1 MHPKIL
7 IIATTPYSTSDS
19 SRTLDA
25 YFHYWEKE
33 RVAQIFSRNWIPN
46 KGHCGEMYQ
55 ITDASLLKK
64 WLHKP
69 VEVGKIYTYDEMRDE
84 DGNKVMEDNSA
95 VGLSYKIGSKHSPSV
110 EILRGLLWRKRF
122 WCTSKLV
129 KWLDEF
135 KPECIV
141 YNFSNHLFT
150 QQIALFVAERYQIPI
165 VAIIGDNYY
174 FDESKSKSLTYKI
187 FREKF
192 KKLTEKILS
201 SNSSAVYC
209 SDKIK
214 NLYNS
219 YFHIHGET
227 VYFSSSLKR
236 RDFRSIDKRNPKI
249 VYFGSIRL
257 GRNLALLD
265 IANAL
270 AKIDSNY
277 CLEVYSNE
285 SDEEIYGVLKST
297 PNVVYGGAIPY
308 SQVEKKI
315 AECDIFVIAE
325 GFRDEDINLTKY
337 SLSTK
342 ASDGLA
348 SGAAILT
355 YGPKD
360 AGVVGYMKETEASI
374 VCTEPGQ
381 LVESI
386 KMLMSNEK
394 LQKKLYQKATE
405 VTQAHHTIESST
417 ATFEKVI
424 DRSIHSFICER
435 DCK

>member
-25 YFHYWEKE
+25 YFHYWEKD

-69 VEVGKIYTYDEMRDE
+69 VEVGKVYTYDEMRNE
-84 DGNKVMEDNSA
+84 DGNEVMEDSSA

-110 EILRGLLWRKRF
+110 EILRGLLWRKKF
-122 WCTSKLV
+122 WCTPKFID
-129 KWLDEF
+129 WLDSF

-150 QQIALFVAERYQIPI
+150 QQIALFVANRYQIPI

-174 FDESKSKSLTYKI
+174 FDESKSKSPAYKL
-187 FREKF
+187 FRNRF
-192 KKLTEKILS
+192 RKLTEKVLS

-219 YFHIHGET
+219 YFNIHGET

-236 RDFRSIDKRNPKI
+236 REFRPINVENPQI

-270 AKIDSNY
+270 DY
-277 CLEVYSNE
+277 RLEVYSNE
-285 SDEEIYGVLKST
+285 TDESVCGVLKNAS
-297 PNVVYGGAIPY
+297 NVVYGGSIPY
-308 SQVEKKI
+308 SQVERKI

-355 YGPKD
+355 YGPED
-360 AGVVGYMKETEASI
+360 AGVVGYMEETEASM
-374 VCTEPGQ
+374 VCMDPLKLEN
-381 LVESI
+381 SI
-386 KMLMSNEK
+386 RTLISDEKMQREY
-394 LQKKLYQKATE
+394 YQKAVE
-405 VTQAHHTIESST
+405 VTQAHHSIESST

-424 DRSIHSFICER
+424 EEVVRRSVSKEE
-435 DCK
+435 

>member
-25 YFHYWEKE
+25 YFHYWEKN
-33 RVAQIFSRNWIPN
+33 RVVQIFSRNWIPN

-55 ITDASLLKK
+55 ITDASLLRK
-64 WLHKP
+64 WLHRP
-69 VEVGKIYTYDEMRDE
+69 VEVGRIYTYDEMRNG
-84 DGNKVMEDNSA
+84 DGNEVMEDSSA
-95 VGLSYKIGSKHSPSV
+95 VGLSYRIGSKHSPSV
-110 EILRGLLWRKRF
+110 EILRRLLWRKKF
-122 WCTSKLV
+122 WCTPKLV
-129 KWLDEF
+129 KWLDEY

-150 QQIALFVAERYQIPI
+150 QQIALFVAKRYQIPI

-174 FDESKSKSLTYKI
+174 FDESKSKSPVYKV
-187 FREKF
+187 FKNKF

-201 SNSSAVYC
+201 SNNSALYC
-209 SDKIK
+209 NDKIK
-214 NLYNS
+214 NLYNDF
-219 YFHIHGET
+219 FHIQGET

-236 RDFRSIDKRNPKI
+236 REFRPIATKNPSI

-270 AKIDSNY
+270 AKIDPDY
-277 CLEVYSNE
+277 RLEVYSNE
-285 SDEEIYGVLKST
+285 RDEEICGVLKRS
-297 PNVVYGGAIPY
+297 PNIVYGGSIPY
-308 SQVEKKI
+308 SQVEKKT

-325 GFRDEDINLTKY
+325 GFRDSDINLTKY

-360 AGVVGYMKETEASI
+360 AGVVNYMESTEASL
-374 VCTEPGQ
+374 VCTEAKK

-386 KMLMSNEK
+386 KILISDIEMQKRFYEK
-394 LQKKLYQKATE
+394 AIE
-405 VTQAHHTIESST
+405 VTRAHHTIERST
-417 ATFEKVI
+417 ATFEKVVENAI
-424 DRSIHSFICER
+424 QNFSSKRNGI
-435 DCK
+435 